1 MPARATASISRQ
13 IDGSITMTTQLF
25 IYNEALGL
33 LGERRLAT
41 SSENREPRRVLDS
54 YWPDVTGYC
63 LGQGLWRFAK
73 RAVQID
79 NDASLTPQWGFN
91 CCFLIP
97 SDWVRTIVISTS
109 PNLDPPLLQYNEE
122 AGYWYANLTPI
133 YAAYVSD
140 DPTYGMNLGAWPEH
154 FVDYVAL
161 RLARKC
167 CFRIT
172 GSNGREAELKKDEDR
187 ARRVAKAEQ
196 AMNDPPGLPP
206 VPFWAR
212 ARRGAFGPGGLWLG
226 GGAGGSVVT
235 GPQGDD

>member
-1 MPARATASISRQ
+1 
-13 IDGSITMTTQLF
+13 
-25 IYNEALGL
+25 
-33 LGERRLAT
+33 
-41 SSENREPRRVLDS
+41 
-54 YWPDVTGYC
+54 
-63 LGQGLWRFAK
+63 
-73 RAVQID
+73 
-79 NDASLTPQWGFN
+79 
-91 CCFLIP
+91 
-97 SDWVRTIVISTS
+97 
-109 PNLDPPLLQYNEE
+109 
-122 AGYWYANLTPI
+122 
-133 YAAYVSD
+133 
-140 DPTYGMNLGAWPEH
+140 MNLGAWPEH

-226 GGAGGSVVT
+226 GGAGGAVVT
-235 GPQGDD
+235 GPQGDDCWKTPGPIAGRRL